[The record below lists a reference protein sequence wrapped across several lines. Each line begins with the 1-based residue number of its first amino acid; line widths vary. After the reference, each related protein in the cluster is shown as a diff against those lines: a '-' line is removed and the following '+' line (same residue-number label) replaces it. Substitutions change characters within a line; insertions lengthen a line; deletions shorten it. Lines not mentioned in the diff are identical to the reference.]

1 MNMTY
6 LLLNPPDPELAK
18 LLRERFPTAFGGRRL
33 VEDSARHA
41 DGSDRRE
48 PLRDSLMPQAA

>member
-1 MNMTY
+1 MTY